1 MQFVERKTQNLYNFE
16 VAHANLIYITQCYS
30 CNPTLPT
37 SPKFQWRTLSPICV
51 VICKVFPGLESTT
64 MSSSMPESRPPR
76 WSRPS
81 RTPRSTWCT
90 LSESSNTLLCPA
102 HVFGEPWKFYTFVEL
117 FILYISRNLWSNI
130 LLNGNISKSIQCMVL
145 LESRHLCTTVI
156 LYIGLWTNVNYNLCW
171 LCTFWF
177 IFAYN
182 CV

>member
-1 MQFVERKTQNLYNFE
+1 ML
-16 VAHANLIYITQCYS
+16 LPS
-30 CNPTLPT
+30 GNPPV
-37 SPKFQWRTLSPICV
+37 SPKCPWYTLAPICV
-51 VICKVFPGLESTT
+51 AIYNILPGHESTT
-64 MSSSMPESRPPR
+64 TSSSMPESRPPR

-156 LYIGLWTNVNYNLCW
+156 LYIGLWTNVNYNLFYPPV
-171 LCTFWF
+171 LIMYILIYFR
-177 IFAYN
+177 I
-182 CV
+182 